1 MPGAGT
7 RVFALAIASTLA
19 VSASS
24 LSGPGERLRVEVTG
38 TGGAAKESIQS
49 RQAGNWVPA
58 LSATGSATRVITT
71 AGLADV
77 HICTVQPVTPLS
89 DPRGILESGACGV
102 GTVERRIVVTSDPDV
117 ADVNVI
123 RIPLLMPGFYRAA
136 VQEPGFKNFQRD
148 NIEICVGDHLDV
160 NVRMEF
166 GEVAEPLLLWKWLRR
181 N

>member
-7 RVFALAIASTLA
+7 RVFALAVASTLA

-38 TGGAAKESIQS
+38 TGGAAKESIQI

-77 HICTVQPVTPLS
+77 HICTLQPVTPLS
-89 DPRGILESGACGV
+89 DLRGILDGGDCGV

-123 RIPLLMPGFYRAA
+123 FEFPCSCRASTA
-136 VQEPGFKNFQRD
+136 SPCKSQDSITSGATISKSVLVTILKSTCARS
-148 NIEICVGDHLDV
+148 L
-160 NVRMEF
+160 VRLPNPYCC
-166 GEVAEPLLLWKWLRR
+166 GSG
-181 N
+181 